1 MSIVKIIFALF
12 LVFGMS
18 VFGCSSISNQHDNL
32 LDKNWGRSFET
43 AKYNQIID
51 HEAGKKAGPVT
62 GLDGMASENN
72 RERYLQGFT
81 EEAPPAIYNLNI
93 SNLTGR

>member
-1 MSIVKIIFALF
+1 MSIKKINFVLVLALAVSF
-12 LVFGMS
+12 L
-18 VFGCSSISNQHDNL
+18 GCSALSSQHDSL

-51 HEAGKKAGPVT
+51 HEAGKNTGPVT
-62 GLDGMASENN
+62 GLDGVASENN
-72 RERYLQGFT
+72 RERHLKSFS
-81 EEAPPAIYNLNI
+81 EEARPAIYNLNI